1 MPNPNPTSPHL
12 PLQEDLRPVART
24 GVGSP
29 ESEPP
34 TRPPLSEI
42 VPRGPTEALP
52 RVPLASA
59 VPDDLPDGGSDGGK
73 ETPSPP
79 DASVPSDDRDDREEP
94 RAHSASFFRPRGT
107 GGASPALQLTL
118 VVEKEGGVPVER
130 RIVWETDRCRIG
142 SHPGSDIILR
152 DSGVSR
158 IHCELLRDGTVWR
171 IRDASSTSGTRLDSV
186 RVRDAELRSTNVLEV
201 GTSTLRIH
209 VGPLREEGTA
219 PSESFGRLVGTSEP
233 MRKLFELLAKVSAS
247 DINVLIEGESGTG
260 KELVASEIVRRSSR
274 ANKPF
279 IVVDCGAISA
289 GLVESE
295 LFGHVRGAF
304 TGADRERIGAFEAAD
319 GGTVFLDEIGELP
332 IELQPKLLRALEARE
347 IRRVGE
353 SRVRRVDVR
362 VISATNRGLEKEI
375 ERGRFR
381 EDLFFRLAVIRA
393 RVPALRERK
402 EDLPLLVRTFLAQL
416 GVPDEA
422 HLFPES
428 ALTEMALHDW
438 PGNVRELRN
447 HVERSLVLRSS
458 NLAGDDASP
467 PQDASRAIV
476 PFRVAKES
484 VIEAFERAYLS
495 KLLEAAGGNMSRAAR
510 MAGMDRMYLH
520 RLTHKHG
527 LRKGKGD
534 GGSIAPDA
542 KSDDES

>member
-1 MPNPNPTSPHL
+1 M
-12 PLQEDLRPVART
+12 
-24 GVGSP
+24 
-29 ESEPP
+29 
-34 TRPPLSEI
+34 SEI
-42 VPRGPTEALP
+42 VPRGPMEVLP

-59 VPDDLPDGGSDGGK
+59 VPDDLPEGK
-73 ETPSPP
+73 ETPAPSE
-79 DASVPSDDRDDREEP
+79 ASGPNDDKEEP
-94 RAHSASFFRPRGT
+94 RPHSTSFFRPRGAG

-142 SHPGSDIILR
+142 SHPGSDVVLR

-158 IHCELLRDGTVWR
+158 IHCELLRDGNVWR

-209 VGPLREEGTA
+209 VGPLREEGA
-219 PSESFGRLVGTSEP
+219 ASGESFGRLVGTSEP
-233 MRKLFELLAKVSAS
+233 MRKLFELLAKVSTS
-247 DINVLIEGESGTG
+247 DINVLVEGESGTG
-260 KELVASEIVRRSSR
+260 KELVASEIVRRSAR

-279 IVVDCGAISA
+279 VVVDCGAISA

-347 IRRVGE
+347 VRRVGE
-353 SRVRRVDVR
+353 SRVRKVDVR

-458 NLAGDDASP
+458 NLAGDDATP
-467 PQDASRAIV
+467 PQEAGRAIV
-476 PFRVAKES
+476 PFRVAKEG

-534 GGSIAPDA
+534 SVAPDSMAPDSIAPDSIA
-542 KSDDES
+542 PESKFDDEP